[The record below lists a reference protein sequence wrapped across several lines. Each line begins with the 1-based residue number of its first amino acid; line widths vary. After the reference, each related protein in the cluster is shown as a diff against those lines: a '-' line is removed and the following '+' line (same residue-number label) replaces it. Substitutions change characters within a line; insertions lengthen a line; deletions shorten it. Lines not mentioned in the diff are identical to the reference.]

1 MSWETLGIWLISF
14 LTLCIF
20 SFLYDDNPFY
30 KFAEHL
36 YVGVSAAYGAVIVY
50 MNTIQ
55 PDLVDHIVK
64 QDVWYWPVYFIPL
77 ALCFM
82 VFTKLGDEWSWM
94 ARWPLAFVV
103 GAYSGAAI
111 PAMGGADVVLQ
122 MKATMLD
129 LTHGDWFTITSN
141 VLLVVGTLASLVYF
155 FFSTPHEGAVGIT
168 AKVGIG
174 FLMISFGASFGYTVM
189 ARVSLAVGRAQELIK
204 YSWASITSI
213 VVIVIGIIIYTLI
226 SGSSGAHTETEP
238 QTNN

>member
-1 MSWETLGIWLISF
+1 MSWEIFGTWLICF

-50 MNTIQ
+50 MNTIK
-55 PDLVDHIVK
+55 PDLVDHMIYR
-64 QDVWYWPVYFIPL
+64 DIYYWPVYFIPL

-122 MKATMLD
+122 MKATMID
-129 LTHGDWFTITSN
+129 LTQGGWFTITSN
-141 VLLVVGTLASLVYF
+141 VLLIVGTLTSLVYF
-155 FFSTPHEGAVGIT
+155 FFSEPHEGTVGVT
-168 AKVGIG
+168 AKIGIG

-204 YSWASITSI
+204 YKWISIISI
-213 VVIVIGIIIYTLI
+213 FVIIVGMIAYFLLTD
-226 SGSSGAHTETEP
+226 SSETQYQP
-238 QTNN
+238 DSKA